1 MEILD
6 QFGIQPVL
14 LLAQIVN
21 FLIILVVL
29 KKFFYK
35 PIVKM
40 LDDRKAKIAESLK
53 NADQIS
59 EKLQKTEEKTA
70 EILEKARSQS
80 QEIIS
85 QAKTESQRIFDEA
98 TKESKEAGE
107 QILARTRL
115 EIAKEKEAMKQEI
128 EKDTMILVTGV
139 VQKVLAKTLKPAEKQ
154 NLTQKAISEMSKSVS

>member
-1 MEILD
+1 MDILD
-6 QFGIQPVL
+6 QFDIQPVL

-40 LDDRKAKIAESLK
+40 LDDRKNKITESLK

-70 EILEKARSQS
+70 EILEKARTQA

-85 QAKTESQRIFDEA
+85 EAKTESQRIFDEA

-139 VQKVLAKTLKPAEKQ
+139 VQKVLGKTLKPAEKQ
-154 NLTQKAISEMSKSVS
+154 NLTQKAINEMSKSVS

>member
-40 LDDRKAKIAESLK
+40 LDDRKQKIAESLK
-53 NADQIS
+53 NAELIE

-70 EILEKARSQS
+70 EIIEIARTQA
-80 QEIIS
+80 QEIIFES
-85 QAKTESQRIFDEA
+85 KTEAQRIFNEA
-98 TKESKEAGE
+98 TRESKEAGE
-107 QILARTRL
+107 QILAQTRL
-115 EIAKEKEAMKQEI
+115 ELAKEKEAMKQEI
-128 EKDTMILVTGV
+128 EKDTMILVSHV
-139 VQKVLAKTLKPAEKQ
+139 VQKVLGKTLKPAEKQ
-154 NLTQKAISEMSKSVS
+154 NLTQKAMSEMNRSIS